1 MLDRFARWFWGA
13 VKFRILGSP
22 ERFFNHCARNGIALW
37 KWREGRS
44 RAPGCAPGSTGSCA
58 AARAKPAAGFARR
71 SGHGLPFSASFLR
84 RRRGLPAG
92 AALGALLLILLSQ
105 QVWSVEFTGLQ
116 TISEQEIA
124 GRLPGDRPC
133 AGGVEGFVR
142 IPSLRS
148 SSSCSGFPASPG
160 SR

>member
-37 KWREGRS
+37 EMEGGTEPGAWV
-44 RAPGCAPGSTGSCA
+44 RAGQYRQLRSCA
-58 AARAKPAAGFARR
+58 REAGCRLRAQER
-71 SGHGLPFSASFLR
+71 HGLPFSASFLR
-84 RRRGLPAG
+84 RHRGLPAG

-116 TISEQEIA
+116 TISEQEMRAACQEI
-124 GRLPGDRPC
+124 GLVPG
-133 AGGVEGFVR
+133 AW
-142 IPSLRS
+142 
-148 SSSCSGFPASPG
+148 
-160 SR
+160 